1 MSFPAELD
9 DPTLTADGTKCGENM
24 VNLLYYIHQSGVSLP
39 SLKSAWDP
47 IHPTDFWDK
56 REIREI

>member
-24 VNLLYYIHQSGVSLP
+24 VNCYIELFIKLFIVNNIVYFNYL
-39 SLKSAWDP
+39 
-47 IHPTDFWDK
+47 
-56 REIREI
+56 